1 MLPDG
6 WIPHRRGDGEVV
18 GWLEIVGDDVVAHDL
33 LGQQVTPRGLDWH
46 EAEQALED
54 RGIGYLAEKHTLT
67 TPYGKLVPVRIGEAT
82 TEQVT
87 VVVDEFGMASVI
99 GADLESHVLP
109 FPVPRR
115 LLRDYV
121 RPRFDHRAWL
131 DAEGRPITY
140 GDRWDIGEDPPEEL
154 YSECAHPERFEPL
167 VTTARALLDH
177 LERRYDVER
186 VQEES
191 DGQTRVTLSPRSGTG
206 RALTVTFPLPGLP
219 GVEMPT
225 PTSKA
230 ERWPMCGCDA
240 CDDSVPVL
248 LDQLETAVFAVAEGT
263 DGRREPW
270 PLRG

>member
-1 MLPDG
+1 MLPEG
-6 WIPHRRGDGEVV
+6 WIPHRRGDGEVI

-54 RGIGYLAEKHTLT
+54 RGIGYLAEQHTLT
-67 TPYGKLVPVRIGEAT
+67 TPYGELVPVRIGEAT

-87 VVVDEFGMASVI
+87 VVEDEFGTASVI
-99 GADLESHVLP
+99 GADLETHVLP

-131 DAEGRPITY
+131 DDDGRPIAY
-140 GDRWDIGEDPPEEL
+140 GDRWDVGEDPPEEL

-167 VTTARALLDH
+167 VTTALALLDH
-177 LERRYDVER
+177 LERRYDVDR
-186 VQEES
+186 TEEVV
-191 DGQTRVTLSPRSGTG
+191 DEQTHVTLTPTSGTG
-206 RALTVTFPLPGLP
+206 PVLTVVHPAGALPS
-219 GVEMPT
+219 VEIRAG
-225 PTSKA
+225 SRV
-230 ERWPMCGCDA
+230 ESWPVCGCDA
-240 CDDSVPVL
+240 CDDSVPHL
-248 LDQLETAVFAVAEGT
+248 LDQLETTVFAIVEGK
-263 DGRREPW
+263 DGRPEPW

>member
-1 MLPDG
+1 MLPEG

-18 GWLEIVGDDVVAHDL
+18 GWLEIVGDDVIAHDL
-33 LGQQVTPRGLDWH
+33 LGQAVTPRGLDWH

-54 RGIGYLAEKHTLT
+54 RGIGYLAEQHTFT

-87 VVVDEFGMASVI
+87 VVVDEFGTASVI

-131 DAEGRPITY
+131 DAEGRPIAY

-167 VTTARALLDH
+167 VTTAHALLDH

-186 VQEES
+186 TEEVV
-191 DGQTRVTLSPRSGTG
+191 GEQTNVTLTPTG
-206 RALTVTFPLPGLP
+206 PGAVLTVIHPAGTLPS
-219 GVEMPT
+219 VEVRAGAR
-225 PTSKA
+225 SVGN
-230 ERWPMCGCDA
+230 WPVCGCDA
-240 CDDSVPVL
+240 CDDSVPDL
-248 LDQLETAVFAVAEGT
+248 LDQLETAVFAIAEGT
-263 DGRREPW
+263 DGQRAPW